1 MLSDLSLNYPP
12 GFILLC
18 LAAGVGYAWLVYQRQ
33 GPWSVTINRI
43 LFAVRALVVSV
54 LAFLLLSPVLRQ
66 VQNFTEKPTVVIAVD
81 NSTSVPA
88 VYDSIQLQELN
99 SHINTLYK
107 GLDEEEYDV
116 EIRMLE
122 GEWEANDYIS
132 EQTNLDRLLQD
143 IKNDYEGRNLQEVIL
158 VSDGIYNEGIS
169 PTYREY
175 PFSVSTV
182 GIGDSTVKKDIYIT
196 NLLYNKIAYQGNKF
210 PLMATLSH
218 HGFAGENVTISVLHQ
233 GKVISRENQSLPED
247 GIPLDV
253 NFLIDASD
261 IGYQQ
266 YRVTIEVLE
275 DEFLEENNTRAAFVE
290 IVEGKQT
297 IHIVAAAP
305 HPDLKAIKSALET
318 SQNYELKQFILSIPE
333 ERQAYLDASTDADLV
348 ILHQIPSY
356 SVSGINWNER
366 LKDKSQL
373 YVFGP
378 SMDLNEFSVLQPWL
392 SIRQMIG
399 EYDRTMGVM
408 NTKFSPFTYS
418 DELMAMLSNFP
429 PLITPFGDMSVDAGV
444 ETLLYQQIGSITT
457 GRPLLAIKSD
467 DDTKA
472 GILLGSGIWQWK
484 LTDYAE
490 NKNNR
495 IFNELITKLVQF
507 LSTRDDKNRFRL
519 YPVQSEYQL
528 GEDVVFETEVY
539 NELYERIY
547 GNRISLELVNP
558 AGEVNTYSYVTSET
572 NSRYRISGLG
582 EGIYQYNGTTEI
594 DGKEERV
601 TGQVVVQS
609 IDLEMV
615 NLTANFGILQSLAN
629 SSGGEFYAQNEWDN
643 ILVRFRALEA
653 RGIIYSEENY
663 LPVIDLFWVFLIL
676 LLLITVEWGLRKYHG
691 SY

>member
-1 MLSDLSLNYPP
+1 MLSDLSLKYPP

-18 LAAGVGYAWLVYQRQ
+18 LAAGVGYAWLVYQKQ
-33 GPWSVTINRI
+33 GPWSVSMNRI

-88 VYDSIQLQELN
+88 VYDSLQLQELN
-99 SHINTLYK
+99 ARINELYE
-107 GLDEEEYDV
+107 GLGEEDYDV
-116 EIRMLE
+116 EIRVLE
-122 GEWEANDYIS
+122 GEWEGVYTS
-132 EQTNLDRLLQD
+132 EQTNLDRLLQN
-143 IKNDYEGRNLQEVIL
+143 ISNDYEGRNLQEVVL

-175 PFSVSTV
+175 PFSVSAV

-233 GKVISRENQSLPED
+233 GKVISRQNERLPED

-253 NFLIDASD
+253 NFLVDANE

-266 YRVTIEVLE
+266 YSVTVNLMEN
-275 DEFLEENNTRAAFVE
+275 EFLAENNIRAAFVE

-318 SQNYELKQFILSIPE
+318 SQNYELKQYILSIPE
-333 ERQAYLDASTDADLV
+333 ERQAYLDASNDADLV

-356 SVSGINWNER
+356 SVSGINWAAR
-366 LKDKSQL
+366 LKGKSQL

-378 SMDLNEFSVLQPWL
+378 SMNLNEFSSLQPWI

-429 PLITPFGDMSVDAGV
+429 PLVTPFGDMSMDAGV
-444 ETLLYQQIGSITT
+444 ETILFQQIGSITT
-457 GRPLLAIKSD
+457 SRPLLAIKSD

-472 GILLGSGIWQWK
+472 GLLLGSGIWQWK

-490 NKNNR
+490 NKDNR

-519 YPVQSEYQL
+519 YPIQSEYQL

-547 GNRISLELVNP
+547 GNRITLELVNP
-558 AGEVNTYSYVTSET
+558 AGEVSTYSYVTSET
-572 NSRYRISGLG
+572 NSRYRISGLE
-582 EGIYQYNGTTEI
+582 EGIYRYNGTTEI

-615 NLTANFGILQSLAN
+615 NLTANFGILQSLARG
-629 SSGGEFYAQNEWDN
+629 SGGEFYSQNEWEN
-643 ILVRFRALEA
+643 ILETFRTKEA

-663 LPVIDLFWVFLIL
+663 LPVIDLLWVFLIL
-676 LLLITVEWGLRKYHG
+676 LGLITLEWGLRKYHG